1 MKHLA
6 YINTTLYFEQIAL
19 QHLADAYGTPL
30 YAYSEAALTENY
42 RRIERA
48 FQKHPHII
56 CYALKANSNP
66 VLLRKLA
73 GLGAG
78 ADVVSGGE
86 LRLAMDAGIPPEK
99 IVFAGVG
106 KRDDEIVAALQ
117 AGIKGLNVESEMEL
131 EVIDEL
137 AGKTGT
143 QAPVS
148 LRVNPNLD
156 IHGHPYISTGRHHDK
171 FGIAIERVRQ
181 VIPDSSRFKNCK
193 LVGLHAHLGSQVT
206 EITPFAE
213 LGKIMKNLAREA
225 LSNGHVLRYLDIGGG
240 MRVDY
245 QKAIDVHA
253 DSRGKD
259 DFAVDPD
266 LVAEAL
272 LDSLGELDLQLVI
285 EPGRSLLANTGVLLT
300 QVLYKKDTAGKNF
313 IIVDAGMSELIRPS
327 LYQAYHAIVPVEL
340 KNSQTLRAD
349 IVGPICES
357 GDFLARDRELPSVE
371 RGDVLAVLTTGAYGF
386 SLSSNYNARLRPAE
400 ILISGKDYR
409 AIRERQKIENLWK

>member
-1 MKHLA
+1 MKYLEYA
-6 YINTTLYFEQIAL
+6 GRTLYFQNVAL
-19 QHLADAYGTPL
+19 TELAQEFGTPL
-30 YAYSEAALTENY
+30 YVYSETALRENY
-42 RRIERA
+42 QRIDRA

-56 CYALKANSNP
+56 CFALKANSNP
-66 VLLRKLA
+66 VLLNNLA

-86 LRLAMDAGIPPEK
+86 LRLALDAGIPPEK

-106 KRDDEIVAALQ
+106 KRDEEIVTALQ

-137 AGKTGT
+137 AGKTGR

-148 LRVNPNLD
+148 LRINPNID

-171 FGIAIERVRQ
+171 FGIAIDSVRRLL
-181 VIPDSSRFKNCK
+181 SNFLRFKNCK

-206 EITPFAE
+206 EIVPFVE
-213 LGKIMKNLAREA
+213 LGKIMKNLAKEA
-225 LSNGHVLRYLDIGGG
+225 LSNGHTLRYLDIGGG
-240 MRVDY
+240 IGVDY
-245 QKAIDVHA
+245 KKTIEMRT
-253 DSRGKD
+253 DSKGED
-259 DFAVDPD
+259 DFAVDPE
-266 LVAEAL
+266 LVAGEL
-272 LDSLGELDLQLVI
+272 LASLGVLDLQLVI
-285 EPGRSLLANTGVLLT
+285 EPGRALLANAGVLLT
-300 QVLYKKDTAGKNF
+300 QVLYKKDTAGKKF
-313 IIVDAGMSELIRPS
+313 IVVDAGMSDLIRPS

-340 KNSQTLRAD
+340 RNSETVIAD

-371 RGDVLAVLTTGAYGF
+371 RGNVLAVLTAGAYGF
-386 SLSSNYNARLRPAE
+386 SLSSNYNARPRPAE

-409 AIRERQKIENLWK
+409 VIRERQKIENLWQ